1 MIEVISR
8 KFYLS
13 DALTSLYAGSGF
25 TIINEDYEQINWG
38 TINPIPSKEV
48 LETEVTRLQ
57 TEYDAQ
63 KYVLYRQAEYPS
75 YLEYLD
81 GVVKN
86 DTEQQQAYIDS
97 CLVIDAKYPATGE

>member
-13 DALTSLYAGSGF
+13 DALTSLYAGKGF
-25 TIINEDYEQINWG
+25 SIINEDYDQINWG

-48 LETEVTRLQ
+48 LEAEVARLQ

-81 GVVKN
+81 GIVKN
-86 DTEQQQAYIDS
+86 DTVQQQAYIDAY
-97 CLVIDAKYPATGE
+97 LAVDAKYPATGE